1 MSPVVETSTPPN
13 MPAPLGPYSHIA
25 RAGQFITISAI
36 AGMDP
41 DTGRLVGSDAYVQAK
56 QILRLFGDMLG
67 AAGSDFGHVVHVSV
81 FLKDMEHLREVSRA
95 FRESVGPHPPAGTV
109 VAVADL
115 PKVGALLTMSL
126 TAMAACE

>member
-81 FLKDMEHLREVSRA
+81 FLKDMEHLREAVPSVKQYAHTALRAQLSRW
-95 FRESVGPHPPAGTV
+95 RICQRLEH
-109 VAVADL
+109 
-115 PKVGALLTMSL
+115 
-126 TAMAACE
+126 C